1 MVTKYKVKTKAVF
14 NGQPVGSTIEL
25 DEKTARKY
33 ESLKYLEII
42 EEIKSNQKSQ
52 SKKES
57 APKKP
62 AKKKDSTE
70 N

>member
-1 MVTKYKVKTKAVF
+1 MAKVKAKTAAVF
-14 NGQPVGSTIEL
+14 NGLPVGSSIIL
-25 DEKTARKY
+25 DEKTAKKY

-62 AKKKDSTE
+62 AKKKDSTK

>member
-1 MVTKYKVKTKAVF
+1 MSKKLKVKTNAVF

-33 ESLKYLEII
+33 EALKYCEVIG
-42 EEIKSNQKSQ
+42 EVKSA
-52 SKKES
+52 KKES

-62 AKKKDSTE
+62 AKSSSKKSE
-70 N
+70 